1 MDIIRSTVDEET
13 GSERLSNLR
22 GSPSSDSG
30 LKQSLTLLS
39 IMGAEGPDPFCT
51 RDPEVLYETQ
61 TRLSP
66 LTSPP
71 DTHTYRRSL
80 FHSQA
85 ALLSGKERSRGEGG
99 RETRKMEREG
109 GKERGGKGW
118 VAPNSPHL
126 RPWTVWKSPAA
137 APISPLSGP
146 EPALGGK
153 RGVHWGGKG
162 AGLATRLGEP
172 GKSSPWERFQTG
184 SPLGNPTCQNPH
196 IPSRHTRETLAL

>member
-13 GSERLSNLR
+13 GSERLSDLR
-22 GSPSSDSG
+22 GSPSSDSR

-39 IMGAEGPDPFCT
+39 IVGAEGPDPFCT

-66 LTSPP
+66 LTSPV
-71 DTHTYRRSL
+71 THTHIGGVCSTLRLPSFQGRKGVEGRGAER
-80 FHSQA
+80 Q
-85 ALLSGKERSRGEGG
+85 GK
-99 RETRKMEREG
+99 RKEREG
-109 GKERGGKGW
+109 RREEERGGW
-118 VAPNSPHL
+118 LLTPPTSAPGQSGNPQQL
-126 RPWTVWKSPAA
+126 PL
-137 APISPLSGP
+137 SPLSGP